1 MASMIS
7 SSKEDYEWISSEG
20 ERSSGK

>member
-20 ERSSGK
+20 KRSSGK